1 MKNLG
6 TLIYTNAWEYQVY
19 AVVTRDISSTRVSVD
34 IYVLNPK
41 EEMSDIITIPR
52 KDIKDE
58 KKKWWNFLYDL
69 EGDFTRDD
77 VDTIKSEILKI
88 SNDFQNASLY
98 QNKATMKEIHK
109 AVSDYIVENAE
120 DLDINSC
127 PDVFIKDKVGFM
139 TTSMMDEFVL
149 NNKSLGFKRLDILK
163 RLKIMGALQPENTR
177 PYDVLINIGGEK
189 KRYYRIELI
198 EVNEEEEAISL

>member
-139 TTSMMDEFVL
+139 TTSRMDEFVL

-198 EVNEEEEAISL
+198 EVTEEEEAISL

>member
-58 KKKWWNFLYDL
+58 KKKWWNFFYDL

>member
-120 DLDINSC
+120 DLDTNSC

-139 TTSMMDEFVL
+139 TTSRMDEFVL

-198 EVNEEEEAISL
+198 EVTEEEEAISL

>member
-6 TLIYTNAWEYQVY
+6 NLIYTNAWEYQVY

-198 EVNEEEEAISL
+198 EVTEEEEAISL

>member
-52 KDIKDE
+52 KDIKDA

-77 VDTIKSEILKI
+77 VDTIKNEILKI

-120 DLDINSC
+120 DLEINSC
-127 PDVFIKDKVGFM
+127 PDVFIKDKFGFM
-139 TTSMMDEFVL
+139 TTSRMDEFVL

-177 PYDVLINIGGEK
+177 PYDVLVNIGGEK

-198 EVNEEEEAISL
+198 EVTEEEEAISL

>member
-52 KDIKDE
+52 KDIKDA

-77 VDTIKSEILKI
+77 VDTIKNEILKI

-120 DLDINSC
+120 DLEINSC

-139 TTSMMDEFVL
+139 TTSRMDEFVL

-177 PYDVLINIGGEK
+177 PYDVLVNIGGEK

-198 EVNEEEEAISL
+198 EVTEEEEAISL

>member
-52 KDIKDE
+52 KDIKDA
-58 KKKWWNFLYDL
+58 KKKWWNFFYDL

-77 VDTIKSEILKI
+77 VDTIKNEILNI

-120 DLDINSC
+120 DLEINSC

-139 TTSMMDEFVL
+139 TTSRMDEFVL

-177 PYDVLINIGGEK
+177 PYDVLVNIGGEK

-198 EVNEEEEAISL
+198 EVTEEEEAISL

>member
-52 KDIKDE
+52 KDIKDA
-58 KKKWWNFLYDL
+58 KKKWWNFFYDL

-77 VDTIKSEILKI
+77 VDTIKDEILKI
-88 SNDFQNASLY
+88 SNDFQNASLS

-120 DLDINSC
+120 DLEINSC

-139 TTSMMDEFVL
+139 TTSRMDEFVL

-177 PYDVLINIGGEK
+177 PYDVLITIGGEK
-189 KRYYRIELI
+189 KRYYRIELL
-198 EVNEEEEAISL
+198 EVTEEEEAISL

>member
-52 KDIKDE
+52 KDIKDA

-77 VDTIKSEILKI
+77 VDTIKNEILKI

-120 DLDINSC
+120 DLEINSC

-139 TTSMMDEFVL
+139 TTSRMDEFVI

-177 PYDVLINIGGEK
+177 PYDVLVNIGGEK

-198 EVNEEEEAISL
+198 EVTEEEEAISL